1 METADAKLPGMLE
14 RHLGPRTQVWFKCI
28 KKEKWQ
34 RQKAGGVA
42 ESTVEHKF
50 VRYVF

>member
-1 METADAKLPGMLE
+1 METADAKSLGMLE
-14 RHLGPRTQVWFKCI
+14 RHLGPRMQVWFD
-28 KKEKWQ
+28 KKKKWQ